1 MKNLFPVVLAL
12 VGLLRFAGAADT
24 AATTPASGA
33 VAKKRTPAR
42 SVHAKRTPARKS
54 ASAKAPAAKA
64 PVRRTPLRKT
74 PAGKA
79 PLKKAPAAKAP
90 LKRTPA
96 KRTTHYKP
104 APPVDPTEGDN
115 VDGDDLTV
123 RRAAVEALGT
133 MNGAVVAVD
142 PANGRVL
149 SIVNQKLA
157 LKSGFV
163 PCSTI
168 KLVTSLAALSDGI
181 IDRDTFVHVG
191 RYSSFN
197 LTTAI
202 AHSNNP
208 FFQRLGN
215 QLGYERV
222 THYARMLGLGEK
234 AGLGINGEEPGSW
247 PEKAPAGGGVGMMT
261 AYGENIL
268 MTPLELA
275 ALLSSIANGGKL
287 YYLQYPRNELEA
299 DELQPALKRSLEL
312 APNGIADVK
321 VGMRGA
327 VDFGTARRAGYA
339 SDEPIL
345 GKTGTCTDFRMSNHM
360 GWFGS
365 FNEVDHH
372 QLVIVV
378 MLLGTKTVSG
388 PVASGVAGAIYR
400 TLSEQRYFM
409 ADAQPMPGAPG
420 VLLSSH
426 CCTQ

>member
-1 MKNLFPVVLAL
+1 MKVLFPVLLVL
-12 VGLLRFAGAADT
+12 VGLLQIAGSAAT
-24 AATTPASGA
+24 AAKKTGNTASKKRAPAGKKAPAKSA
-33 VAKKRTPAR
+33 AAKKA
-42 SVHAKRTPARKS
+42 PARKS
-54 ASAKAPAAKA
+54 VA
-64 PVRRTPLRKT
+64 RNT
-74 PAGKA
+74 PA
-79 PLKKAPAAKAP
+79 KKAPAQ
-90 LKRTPA
+90 RVT
-96 KRTTHYKP
+96 RYKP
-104 APPVDPTEGDN
+104 APPVDPTEGDD

-168 KLVTSLAALSDGI
+168 KLVTALAALSDGI
-181 IDRDTFVHVG
+181 IERDTFVHVG
-191 RYSSFN
+191 RYTSFN
-197 LTTAI
+197 LTSAI

-234 AGLGINGEEPGSW
+234 AGLGIPGEEPGSW
-247 PEKAPAGGGVGMMT
+247 PEKAPSAGGVGMMT

-287 YYLQYPRNELEA
+287 YYLQYPHTPDEA
-299 DELQPALKRSLEL
+299 EDLQPTLKRALQL
-312 APNGIADVK
+312 APNGISDVK
-321 VGMRGA
+321 IGMRGA

-345 GKTGTCTDFRMSNHM
+345 GKTGTCTDFRMSSHM

-400 TLSEQRYFM
+400 SLSEQRYFM
-409 ADAQPMPGAPG
+409 ADARPGPALPEI
-420 VLLSSH
+420 LFSSR
-426 CCTQ
+426 CCSQ

>member
-1 MKNLFPVVLAL
+1 MKILFPVVLVL
-12 VGLLRFAGAADT
+12 VGLLQIAGAADT
-24 AATTPASGA
+24 AATNTVQNASQ
-33 VAKKRTPAR
+33 K
-42 SVHAKRTPARKS
+42 
-54 ASAKAPAAKA
+54 KAPAKKKA
-64 PVRRTPLRKT
+64 PVRKHVV
-74 PAGKA
+74 GKA
-79 PLKKAPAAKAP
+79 PTRKPPVTKAPTKRAPVKKAPARRVTQYKA
-90 LKRTPA
+90 
-96 KRTTHYKP
+96 
-104 APPVDPTEGDN
+104 APPVDPTDGDN

-123 RRAAVEALGT
+123 RRAAVDALGT

-142 PANGRVL
+142 PTNGRVL

-168 KLVTSLAALSDGI
+168 KLVTALAALSDGI
-181 IDRDTFVHVG
+181 IERETPVHVG
-191 RYSSFN
+191 RSASFN

-234 AGLGINGEEPGSW
+234 AGLNIPGEEPGAW
-247 PEKAPAGGGVGMMT
+247 PEKAPSAGGVGMMT

-287 YYLQYPRNELEA
+287 YYLQYPRTEEQA
-299 DELQPALKRSLEL
+299 DEIQPALKRTLEL
-312 APNGIADVK
+312 APDGIADIK

-327 VDFGTARRAGYA
+327 VDFGTARRIGYTP
-339 SDEPIL
+339 DDPIL
-345 GKTGTCTDFRMSNHM
+345 GKTGTCTDFRMSSHM

-378 MLLGTKTVSG
+378 MLLGTRSVSG

-400 TLSEQRYFM
+400 SLSEERYFM
-409 ADAQPMPGAPG
+409 ADAQPQPASSEN
-420 VLLSSH
+420 LLSSH